1 MANYV
6 TPCRLAF
13 YPIWLVGKKI
23 KGRTDQ
29 NKGHAC
35 NWLLIAAIIQS
46 RDSMWYLTA
55 KHFCNAREKRWYVMK
70 NIGEQIL
77 GFLYLRVYNY
87 IKLYLYQ
94 LLKYYYQTNI
104 RFHLY
109 KSYGYIYI
117 PNFTYIKFSIII
129 FLWNFIQSGRKW
141 LHQVELV
148 HKFT

>member
-1 MANYV
+1 
-6 TPCRLAF
+6 
-13 YPIWLVGKKI
+13 
-23 KGRTDQ
+23 
-29 NKGHAC
+29 
-35 NWLLIAAIIQS
+35 
-46 RDSMWYLTA
+46 
-55 KHFCNAREKRWYVMK
+55 MK

-117 PNFTYIKFSIII
+117 YQITLISN
-129 FLWNFIQSGRKW
+129 
-141 LHQVELV
+141 LV
-148 HKFT
+148 LLSSC